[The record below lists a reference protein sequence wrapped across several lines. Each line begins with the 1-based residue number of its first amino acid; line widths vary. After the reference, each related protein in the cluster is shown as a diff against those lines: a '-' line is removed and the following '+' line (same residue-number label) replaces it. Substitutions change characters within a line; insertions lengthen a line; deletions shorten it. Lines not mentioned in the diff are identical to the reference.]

1 MTKILKIEKST
12 PFSIGQIINVDD
24 SRYLVT
30 SIVQTVGD
38 TSANGTAVIALEI
51 FIECIDDYEF
61 DKELN

>member
-38 TSANGTAVIALEI
+38 TSENGTAVIALEI